1 MKVFQLT
8 YTEIPDEIQVC
19 MDSVKAI
26 YPQVEVYYKKSELTG
41 MELLK
46 QSDNDRD
53 EILRQ
58 YDDILFIDWD
68 IKLDESFII
77 EQNGLISCNYFKG
90 AADLSV
96 IYSPSKEVWQQVEYN
111 RVNRKNII
119 SRDTFAWMRKVLREM
134 KTNEIGGNYEH
145 LRYTSSKKRKK

>member
-8 YTEIPDEIQVC
+8 YTEIPNEIKVC

-53 EILRQ
+53 EILCH

-90 AADLSV
+90 APDLSV
-96 IYSPSKEVWQQVEYN
+96 IYSPNREVWKQVNEN
-111 RVNRKNII
+111 RIKRGI
-119 SRDTFAWMRKVLREM
+119 SKDTFAWMRKVLRDM
-134 KTNEIGGNYEH
+134 QTNEIGGNYEH